1 MPKLKEILKEAIA
14 RKKLEQAAK
23 RKVRLQKN
31 VDVHTLLRAN
41 LKPQMNKNQDI
52 MVQEIA
58 AKLTKLMDKNKV
70 SLDSLK
76 LKMAMLLR
84 PISA

>member
-1 MPKLKEILKEAIA
+1 
-14 RKKLEQAAK
+14 
-23 RKVRLQKN
+23 
-31 VDVHTLLRAN
+31 
-41 LKPQMNKNQDI
+41 

-84 PISA
+84 PLSA